1 MVSHQRHH
9 TWARRAMLVALPL
22 GVALVGVLTAIE
34 TRGFIDDF
42 VIVWVLSSTVTTS
55 VGALILW
62 QRPSHA
68 MGRLLVAVG
77 LMFGA
82 SAAIGLVTSQFDPF
96 AIRFPRVTPVLGFV
110 GTVLSTASLLV
121 GSLFV
126 IVRFPT
132 GRRTSRLGLVIEVF
146 GVSAIVGMI
155 VADLLPA
162 LSTTLE
168 SVGALPAFAAY
179 PVAAI
184 DIALRYRRAP
194 SVERAQFRWLI
205 AAASVTGIL
214 VVLMIAIGDQ
224 VPWLWSAWIASTI
237 LPTIAVG
244 VAVLRYR
251 LYDIDRIVSR
261 TIAYGLVTAV
271 LFGVFAGVNLALQG
285 VLSTVTANDSLTVAA
300 STLAV
305 AALFNPV
312 RSRVQRVVDRR
323 FNRARYDA
331 EQTVAG
337 LATRLRDELDLPT
350 LASELDATV
359 RRAIEPSSVGL
370 WLRGGGRR

>member
-1 MVSHQRHH
+1 M
-9 TWARRAMLVALPL
+9 
-22 GVALVGVLTAIE
+22 
-34 TRGFIDDF
+34 
-42 VIVWVLSSTVTTS
+42 
-55 VGALILW
+55 
-62 QRPSHA
+62 
-68 MGRLLVAVG
+68 
-77 LMFGA
+77 
-82 SAAIGLVTSQFDPF
+82 AIGPTIS
-96 AIRFPRVTPVLGFV
+96 VTPVGSPVTIDIDNPLAIAPEAAIWALVPSPSALYATMFGIFVLGV
-110 GTVLSTASLLV
+110 IGLLV
-121 GSLFV
+121 
-126 IVRFPT
+126 RFHRSA
-132 GRRTSRLGLVIEVF
+132 GLARLQ
-146 GVSAIVGMI
+146 
-155 VADLLPA
+155 
-162 LSTTLE
+162 
-168 SVGALPAFAAY
+168 Y
-179 PVAAI
+179 
-184 DIALRYRRAP
+184 
-194 SVERAQFRWLI
+194 RWLI
-205 AAASVTGIL
+205 TAIVFVAVATLAWAIATFVLSLDAYGLAWVA
-214 VVLMIAIGDQ
+214 VVLAYPGVPIAI
-224 VPWLWSAWIASTI
+224 A
-237 LPTIAVG
+237 